1 MILNFFKR
9 NYVYQLVLLILL
21 TFFSCTEEKKKE
33 STATL
38 EKKQVSKV
46 ESIKDYTQYVN
57 PFIGTSNFGTT
68 NPGPIAVRG
77 MVNVSPFNVSGSQNL
92 PLEKD
97 SRWFSTPY
105 VHENTFLTGFSH
117 VNLSGVGCPDLGV
130 IMAMPTSGALETNH
144 NSYGSTYIDEIS
156 EVGYYSCLLDK
167 YNIKVET
174 TATTRVGVSKYS
186 FPKGKSN
193 ILLNLGLGLT
203 NEQGAMIKVVSSTEI
218 EGVRTVGSFCY
229 YKPEEAYPVYF
240 VAQFSKPADTFGIW
254 KKSAKNNGIEGQWM
268 QSYNGKVQIKEG
280 YKKEVVGDSIGG
292 YMTYYFEEPT
302 QVEMKIGVSYVSIE
316 NARENLEKEAV
327 QIEFDHIRQKTKEE
341 WNDYLS
347 KIEVEGGK
355 KEDKIKFYTAL
366 YHTLIH
372 PNTLND
378 VNGEYPKMKTRETLK
393 TEGTRYTVFSLW
405 DTYRNLH
412 QLMSLVYPKQQSDM
426 VKSMLQIYDE
436 SGWLPKWELNA
447 TETTTMVGDPAGI
460 IITDTYR
467 KGIKDFDVEKAYEA
481 MLKSA
486 DQLVDNPLRP
496 GIKDYMEKGYLT
508 TKTTSSG
515 SVSTT
520 QEYNITDFAIAQLA
534 NELNKEDDYHRFSKR
549 SLSYR
554 KLFDKEFNL
563 LRPKN
568 DDGSWLT
575 PYNPNTGANFVKN
588 IGFIEGNAWQYT
600 FMVSHDVVGLKNL
613 MGGDKNFLNQLQKVF
628 DTKQYDMANEPDIAY
643 PFLFNYIK
651 GEEWRTQK
659 TVNTLLE
666 EYYKNAPDGLPGND
680 DTGTMSA
687 WAIFSMIGIY
697 PVTPSVPEYT
707 FCTPKFD
714 KITIHLDPE
723 YYNGNTLEIVSNVSD
738 ENKYI
743 DQVLIDGKPF
753 DKYFVSHDDLI
764 SAKEIKYILKRDK

>member
-1 MILNFFKR
+1 MNMTTVFLNKNCSFT
-9 NYVYQLVLLILL
+9 LALIICVL
-21 TFFSCTEEKKKE
+21 FSSCQKQMGEDQVTKKP
-33 STATL
+33 L
-38 EKKQVSKV
+38 EKTIV
-46 ESIKDYTQYVN
+46 KDFTQYVN

-77 MVNVSPFNVSGSQNL
+77 MVSVSPFNVAGKQNL

-105 VHENTFLTGFSH
+105 VNENTFLTGFSH
-117 VNLSGVGCPDLGV
+117 VNLSGVGCPELGV
-130 IMAMPTSGALETNH
+130 ILAMPTTGKVETNH
-144 NSYGSTYIDEIS
+144 EIYGSTYSNEVA
-156 EVGYYSCLLDK
+156 EVGYYTNTLDK
-167 YNIKVET
+167 YNIKVES

-186 FPKGKSN
+186 FPKGESN

-203 NEQGAMIKVVSSTEI
+203 NEQGGMIKIVSPTEI
-218 EGVRTVGSFCY
+218 EGMRSVGSFCY
-229 YKPEEAYPVYF
+229 YKSEEAYPVYF
-240 VAQFSKPADTFGIW
+240 VAKFSKPADEYGVW
-254 KKSAKNNGIEGQWM
+254 KKPKKHQGIESQWM
-268 QSYNGKVQIKEG
+268 GYNGKQRIKKG
-280 YKKEVVGDSIGG
+280 YTKEVVGDSIGS
-292 YMTYYFEEPT
+292 YMKYHFDKPT
-302 QVEMKIGVSYVSIE
+302 QVEMKVGVSYVSIE
-316 NARENLEKEAV
+316 NARENLEKETLDKT
-327 QIEFDHIRQKTKEE
+327 FDQVKKETKTQ
-341 WNDYLS
+341 WNEHLS

-426 VKSMLQIYDE
+426 IKSMLQIYDE

-460 IITDTYR
+460 IIADSYL
-467 KGIKDFDVEKAYEA
+467 KGIKDFDVDKAYQA

-486 DQLVDNPLRP
+486 DQLEENPLRP
-496 GIKDYMEKGYLT
+496 GIKDYLQKGYLT
-508 TKTTSSG
+508 TKTTNSG

-534 NELNKEDDYHRFSKR
+534 KELKKEEDYQRFSER
-549 SLSYR
+549 SISYR
-554 KLFDKEFNL
+554 KLFDNEFNL

-568 DDGSWLT
+568 DDGSWLS
-575 PYNPNTGANFVKN
+575 PYNPDTGANFVKN
-588 IGFIEGNAWQYT
+588 LGFIEGNAWQYT
-600 FMVSHDVVGLKNL
+600 FMVPHDIEGLKEL
-613 MGGDKNFLNQLQKVF
+613 MGGDKPFLDQLQKVF
-628 DTKQYDMANEPDIAY
+628 DNKQYDMANEPDIAY
-643 PFLFNYIK
+643 PFLFNYVE

-659 TVNTLLE
+659 TVNDLLQT
-666 EYYKNAPDGLPGND
+666 YYKNAPDGLPGND

-697 PVTPSVPEYT
+697 PVTPAAPVYT
-707 FCTPKFD
+707 FCKPKFE
-714 KITIHLDPE
+714 KITIHLDTD
-723 YYNGNTLEIVSNVSD
+723 YYNKNTLVININELD
-738 ENKYI
+738 PEKYI
-743 DQVLIDGKPF
+743 EIIKLGTQPYNS
-753 DKYFVSHDDLI
+753 YFITNEDLLN
-764 SAKEIKYILKRDK
+764 SGEINFYTK